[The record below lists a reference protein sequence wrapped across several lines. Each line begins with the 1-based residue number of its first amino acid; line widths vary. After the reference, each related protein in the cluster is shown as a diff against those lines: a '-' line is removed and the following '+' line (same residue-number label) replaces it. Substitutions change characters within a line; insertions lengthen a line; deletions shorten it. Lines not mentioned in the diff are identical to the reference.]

1 MLPEAIVTFS
11 RKFFKCWNSG
21 DYFYIGENL
30 GQVPLNRWSSFKNW
44 SKNIRNMTPI
54 FFCHFFSCEGKYT
67 LFPFHFSKF
76 EFTIYITLT
85 TETSEK
91 TRKKQVI
98 FFINKIWS
106 WPFWKWAY
114 KVVIDLSPLI
124 LQQSFTI
131 NIFVGLPLFSSVL
144 VTTWLVR
151 CNTLRVF
158 LAWFLSALQEVTR
171 LIRKHI
177 NWIRNLFCERFQHTS

>member
-30 GQVPLNRWSSFKNW
+30 GQVPLNKWSH
-44 SKNIRNMTPI
+44 SKTDRKIYVI
-54 FFCHFFSCEGKYT
+54 WHQFFSVTFFPVKENT
-67 LFPFHFSKF
+67 LFFLSIWVFWVHY
-76 EFTIYITLT
+76 IYNFNYWNFW
-85 TETSEK
+85 ENP
-91 TRKKQVI
+91 KKQVI